1 MPASPV
7 AVVVVAVVFSAA
19 AATSLPAVPVAA
31 LGFRLVF
38 FLCVGRDEAARWA
51 GGDPSLE
58 DGAESCNI

>member
-19 AATSLPAVPVAA
+19 ASTSLPAVPVAVV
-31 LGFRLVF
+31 GFRLVF